1 MNQREAKKRARKIV
15 NAAEVFVLSTVDGR
29 NRPQSRFMGAK
40 LVDKGMTIYMET
52 YARSR
57 KVRQIKKN
65 PRVQLLFAT
74 KNYSEVV
81 TLSGKASMDKSVDVR
96 KRIWKEN
103 PASAE
108 YFSGYD
114 DPALGLIKFKP
125 ERLEYY
131 GPSTGLDIIEIKL

>member
-1 MNQREAKKRARKIV
+1 MNQRETKKRARKIV
-15 NAAEVFVLSTVDGR
+15 NSSEVFVLSTVDGR

-57 KVRQIKKN
+57 KIRQIEKN
-65 PRVQLLFAT
+65 PRIQLLFAT
-74 KNYSEVV
+74 KDYSEVV
-81 TLSGKASMDKSVDVR
+81 TLSGKASMDKSMTVR

-114 DPALGLIKFKP
+114 DPALGLIRFKP
-125 ERLEYY
+125 ELLEYY
-131 GPSTGLDIIEIKL
+131 GPSTELDRVEIKL

>member
-1 MNQREAKKRARKIV
+1 
-15 NAAEVFVLSTVDGR
+15 
-29 NRPQSRFMGAK
+29 MGAK

-57 KVRQIKKN
+57 KVKQIEKN
-65 PRVQLLFAT
+65 PRIQLLFAT
-74 KNYSEVV
+74 KDYSEVV
-81 TLSGKASMDKSVDVR
+81 TLSGKASMDKSMAIR
-96 KRIWKEN
+96 KRIWREN

-114 DPALGLIKFKP
+114 DPALGLIRFKP